1 MFDSFGGPLICLP
14 AWRRCLSLC
23 FGLSAFVMAVFASF
37 SVSLAFVSFLPPAL
51 LAFYGF
57 MGFWSFLFTTSL
69 LHSLICLPVRLLVPI
84 HPLTFVF
91 RSYVLT
97 GPFVCLLWAGLED
110 LGSDWLWVGRRLS
123 CVFWSQV
130 LLSIFCH
137 LLTLWLACWCRFTL
151 QSCSM
156 LAMLVLLF

>member
-1 MFDSFGGPLICLP
+1 MVSCSLSMVVYYSLSCLVALVGLYFVCQHDGVVFRFVSVCLP
-14 AWRRCLSLC
+14 LSWL
-23 FGLSAFVMAVFASF
+23 FLPLSAF
-37 SVSLAFVSFLPPAL
+37 L
-51 LAFYGF
+51 LLSSPFCLQLCWLF
-57 MGFWSFLFTTSL
+57 MGLWVFGHSCLPLTSL

-130 LLSIFCH
+130 LLSLYCH
-137 LLTLWLACWCRFTL
+137 LLTLWLAC
-151 QSCSM
+151 
-156 LAMLVLLF
+156 